1 LVQKSELQGSKNAPW
16 QGAHIRF
23 GISLPSSH
31 FMKNKGILHFIRDH
45 HARFSQAFMFL
56 IALAAIV
63 TFFPRSSSFNFEYH
77 IGKPWSYET
86 LLSPFDYSVLKNPE
100 ALTEEAKRMEKES
113 PLCFILE
120 KEQNQYVVE
129 KLSLAILRMPEELI
143 TTEDVLVRVS
153 ELVLGE
159 LKLGVLSDVSEISS
173 HDGKK
178 EVKIFYQENLVR
190 ECILSDLKDI
200 NTLFQDAEK
209 ELRAIFI
216 QEEVGNLFQWLEAI
230 VSPTLSFDL
239 EQTERFRLEALAK
252 LDSIKYKVLANEV
265 VVQQGEII
273 TVEIAEKVDGLN
285 RVFISRQGQFVGSQ
299 WMLLGQIISVGT
311 VLLLLFIFLKVLRPM
326 VLEDNTQV
334 SFILLNVVLIS
345 VLASWLVHRH
355 IEYLYLAPFCM
366 LPLVIRAFYDSRLAL
381 FVHLTTILII
391 GIQVPNPFEFVFLQL
406 LAGIITVLMVQNI
419 YRRGELFSSA
429 LKIVGIYL
437 LAYVSMT
444 LIQQGS
450 LVKVDTF
457 KIALLAG
464 SGVLSLFANPLIY
477 FYEKTFSLVSDVTL
491 LEYSDTNNPLLRQMS
506 EQAPGTFQHSLQVAN
521 ISESVVRE
529 IGGNTLLMRV
539 GALYHD
545 IGKMN
550 RPVYF
555 IENQAGG
562 VNPHDELPFKESA
575 AIIINHV
582 KEGIAL
588 AKKKG
593 LPDRI
598 IDFIRT
604 HHGTTTVQ
612 YFYKQYLKNYPDE
625 MVEKSKFSY
634 PGPLPYSKE
643 MAVLMMAD
651 AVEATSRSLTT
662 KDALTIEKLVDT
674 IIDRQL
680 SEGQFNQAQITL
692 KEITTARAILKRK
705 LLSIYH
711 LRIEYPE

>member
-1 LVQKSELQGSKNAPW
+1 
-16 QGAHIRF
+16 
-23 GISLPSSH
+23 
-31 FMKNKGILHFIRDH
+31 MKNEGILHFIRDR
-45 HARFSQAFMFL
+45 HAQFSQVVMF
-56 IALAAIV
+56 IITLASIV
-63 TFFPRSSSFNFEYH
+63 AFFPRNVSFNFEYH
-77 IGKPWSYET
+77 VSRPWTYET
-86 LLSPFDYSVLKNPE
+86 LLAPFNYEVYKQQEDLE
-100 ALTEEAKRMEKES
+100 REFEKAHSAS
-113 PLCFILE
+113 PLYFLWD
-120 KEQNQYVVE
+120 KDQSQYAVE
-129 KLSLAILRMPEELI
+129 KLSLAIIRMPEELTTSEAVLAIVTEYVLEQLNQGVVTDIYEFSAYSAEKSVKI
-143 TTEDVLVRVS
+143 TFQNNVFRECT
-153 ELVLGE
+153 LGE
-159 LKLGVLSDVSEISS
+159 IKDVKTMLAQVEQSVKGNFTEEEI
-173 HDGKK
+173 
-178 EVKIFYQENLVR
+178 
-190 ECILSDLKDI
+190 
-200 NTLFQDAEK
+200 
-209 ELRAIFI
+209 
-216 QEEVGNLFQWLEAI
+216 GNVFQWIEAF
-230 VSPTLSFDL
+230 VSPTLIFDL
-239 EQTERFRLEALAK
+239 EETERNAQMAK
-252 LDSIKYKVLANEV
+252 AEIDSIEYRVLADEV

-273 TVEIAEKVDGLN
+273 SPRVARKIDGLN
-285 RVFISRQGQFVGSQ
+285 TTISQRQGQFVGSH
-299 WMLLGQIISVGT
+299 WMLAGQILSVGT

-334 SFILLNVVLIS
+334 SFILLNVVLLS
-345 VLASWLVHRH
+345 VLVSWLVHRH

-381 FVHLTTILII
+381 FVHLTAILII

-450 LVKVDTF
+450 PLRVDTF
-457 KIALLAG
+457 EMALLAG

-506 EQAPGTFQHSLQVAN
+506 ERAPGTFQHSLQVAN
-521 ISESVVRE
+521 LSESVVRE
-529 IGGNTLLMRV
+529 IDGNTLLMRV

-545 IGKMN
+545 IGKVSH
-550 RPVYF
+550 PVYF
-555 IENQAGG
+555 IENQSGG
-562 VNPHDELPFKESA
+562 VNPHDELPFEESA

-593 LPDRI
+593 VPDRI

-651 AVEATSRSLTT
+651 AVEAASRSLAT
-662 KDALTIEKLVDT
+662 KDAFTIEKLVDS
-674 IIDRQL
+674 IIDRLL

-705 LLSIYH
+705 LLSVYH

>member
-1 LVQKSELQGSKNAPW
+1 
-16 QGAHIRF
+16 
-23 GISLPSSH
+23 
-31 FMKNKGILHFIRDH
+31 MKNKGIFHFIRDH
-45 HARFSQAFMFL
+45 HAQFSQAAMF
-56 IALAAIV
+56 IVALVCIV
-63 TFFPRSSSFNFEYH
+63 AFFPRSNSFNFEYH

-86 LLSPFDYSVLKNPE
+86 LLSPFEYTVPKHPE
-100 ALTEEAKRMEKES
+100 ALKEEVMNLERES
-113 PLCFILE
+113 PLYFILE

-129 KLSLAILRMPEELI
+129 KLSLAILRIPEELI
-143 TTEDVLVRVS
+143 TTEEVLVRVS
-153 ELVLGE
+153 ELVLDE
-159 LKLGVLSDVSEISS
+159 LKLGVVSDLSEFADYEA
-173 HDGKK
+173 KK
-178 EVKIFYQENLVR
+178 EVRIFSQDKLVR
-190 ECILSDLKDI
+190 ECILSDIKDI
-200 NTLFQDAEK
+200 STLFNEAEK
-209 ELRAIFI
+209 EVLLNFA
-216 QEEVGNLFQWLEAI
+216 QEDVGNVFPWLEAI
-230 VSPTLSFDL
+230 VSPTLTFDL
-239 EQTERFRLEALAK
+239 EQTELQRLEAIAT
-252 LDSIKYKVLANEV
+252 LDSIKFKVLANEV
-265 VVQQGEII
+265 VVQQGEIV
-273 TVEIAEKVDGLN
+273 TTEIAEKIDGLN
-285 RVFISRQGQFVGSQ
+285 RAFVSRQGQFVGSQ

-345 VLASWLVHRH
+345 VLASWLVHNH
-355 IEYLYLAPFCM
+355 LEFLYLAPFCM

-457 KIALLAG
+457 KIMLLAG

-555 IENQAGG
+555 IENQSGG
-562 VNPHDELPFKESA
+562 VNPHDELPFEESA

-651 AVEATSRSLTT
+651 AVEAASRSLAT

-674 IIDRQL
+674 IIDRLL